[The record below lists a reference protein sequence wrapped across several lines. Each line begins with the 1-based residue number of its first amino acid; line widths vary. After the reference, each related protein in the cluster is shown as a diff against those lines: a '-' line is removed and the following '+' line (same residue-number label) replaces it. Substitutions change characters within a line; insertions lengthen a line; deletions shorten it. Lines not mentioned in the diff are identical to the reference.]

1 MERLAHHHHPDIKGR
16 PRHTVVEVEE
26 EAGHIFIIDF
36 PSPISLILRD
46 ELEE

>member
-1 MERLAHHHHPDIKGR
+1 MSRLAHDHLGIKGR
-16 PRHTVVEVEE
+16 PCHTIVEVEE
-26 EAGHIFIIDF
+26 EAGHIFIIDL